1 MASRLRGR
9 NGQRGVT
16 LIGLVLWAMIV
27 AMVLLLAMRV
37 FPTVNEYWTILR
49 AVNKIAQENP
59 ATVGEVRAAFSRQ
72 KDIEYSISSIEAK
85 DLSVTK
91 ENERLVISFAYDK
104 EIELFGPVFLL
115 IKYQGEGRA
124 GSSR

>member
-9 NGQRGVT
+9 DRQRGIT
-16 LIGLVLWAMIV
+16 LIGLVLWSIV
-27 AMVLLLAMRV
+27 VAVVLLVAMRV

-49 AVNKIAQENP
+49 AVNKIAQDNP

-85 DLSVTK
+85 DLDVSK
-91 ENERLVISFAYDK
+91 ENERLVIGFAYDK

-124 GSSR
+124 GSPR

>member
-1 MASRLRGR
+1 MASRLWGR

-59 ATVGEVRAAFSRQ
+59 ATVGEVRVAFSRQ